1 MENYE
6 FLGNIGQGMS
16 GKVYKA
22 KHKKENRFYAIKKL
36 NFNEIN
42 EKERIAIQDEVNL
55 LKQLKHPN
63 IVTYK
68 DSFFDNENCLNIVMV
83 FCEMGDMYTKIRR
96 QKGEYFPEETIFLWI
111 AQLCLALSYV
121 HDKQILHRDIKTQNI
136 FIQNEHTIR
145 IGDFGIAKGYNQN
158 QDLGGSL
165 IGTPLYMAPEVY
177 NSSKKY
183 SFRSDIWSLGCCIFE
198 MCNLKN
204 AFEAKSWNAV
214 FVKVT
219 KGQRAQLNSRY
230 SMDMKNLVDSML
242 SVNGK
247 NRPTIASILE
257 KPFMKPIVGKYI
269 SDFVANWKEWGGEEE
284 QVAILREQAIK
295 FCIFDINRINE
306 IFGDKYIIKNENKD
320 QEALKDIN
328 ENDKKILMDHKKEI
342 ENKLKELENQ
352 KKLILENRQKERN
365 NMRKNMNNINYK
377 NNSLTKDKDLKIRYN
392 SLEKKIPTTKQNSNS
407 NIPNYINRNNLSSNN
422 NNNKRSS
429 HKNNLSKHHQNSDY
443 KLSGINIFQD
453 NKEIPNN
460 YNSNNNKNS
469 GSRPLTS
476 NKKGSDTNT
485 EPGNAIKDIRDEKK
499 YNIAERNQL
508 TKIIQEM
515 NKLKKE
521 LEQIDNKKDSLPH
534 YNINFNNDKSMLNND
549 TLNGINL
556 NNLNNEFNNNGAL
569 GLYEDENNILI
580 NNENYNSNEKN
591 YTNNKNEEELINHKN
606 KIENLINNPNN
617 IIMDR
622 IDFYKSRCIN
632 IIGKKNFT
640 KAYECIKNDKL
651 NKNNNKNTDFNL
663 REKLTSILG
672 KTNIVVY
679 IKGDDCFE
687 IFQKINILFSS
698 YISINTSKCISL
710 F

>member
-22 KHKKENRFYAIKKL
+22 RHKKENRFYAIKKL

-68 DSFFDNENCLNIVMV
+68 DSFFDSDNCLNIVMV
-83 FCEMGDMYTKIRR
+83 FCEMGDMYTKIHK
-96 QKGEYFPEETIFLWI
+96 QKGEYFPEEQILLWI

-214 FVKVT
+214 FVKVN

-230 SMDMKNLVDSML
+230 SLDMKNLVDSML

-257 KPFMKPIVGKYI
+257 KPFMKPVVGNYI
-269 SDFVANWKEWGGEEE
+269 SNFVENWKEWGGEEE
-284 QVAILREQAIK
+284 QVGILREQAEK
-295 FCIFDINRINE
+295 FCIFEINRINE
-306 IFGDKYIIKNENKD
+306 IFGEKYTIKNDNKD

-328 ENDKKILMDHKKEI
+328 ENEKKNLIERRKEI
-342 ENKLKELENQ
+342 ENKLKELEN
-352 KKLILENRQKERN
+352 KKKIILENRQRDRN
-365 NMRKNMNNINYK
+365 NAKKNISTKIIHNNYK
-377 NNSLTKDKDLKIRYN
+377 SGSLNKDKEKDKENNLKIRYN
-392 SLEKKIPTTKQNSNS
+392 SLEKKIPINVVNNPKQ
-407 NIPNYINRNNLSSNN
+407 LNN
-422 NNNKRSS
+422 NNNINMNIKKSFN
-429 HKNNLSKHHQNSDY
+429 KKNLSRHHQNSDY
-443 KLSGINIFQD
+443 KISGLNIFQD
-453 NKEIPNN
+453 NKELIP
-460 YNSNNNKNS
+460 NNNKNS
-469 GSRPLTS
+469 SNSKKKGGRPLTS
-476 NKKGSDTNT
+476 NKKDMRT
-485 EPGNAIKDIRDEKK
+485 EPNGSVGKELKERDEKK
-499 YNIAERNQL
+499 IKFDERKQL
-508 TKIIQEM
+508 TKIIQEI

-521 LEQIDNKKDSLPH
+521 IEQIDNREVSLPQ
-534 YNINFNNDKSMLNND
+534 YNINFNNDKSFLNND
-549 TLNGINL
+549 TLSGINL
-556 NNLNNEFNNNGAL
+556 NNLNNDLINNAYMSN
-569 GLYEDENNILI
+569 EEENKNINIII
-580 NNENYNSNEKN
+580 NNENINYKNS
-591 YTNNKNEEELINHKN
+591 KNEEELIEHKQ
-606 KIENLINNPNN
+606 KIENLIKNPNEL
-617 IIMDR
+617 IMER
-622 IDFYKSRCIN
+622 IDFYKNRCIN
-632 IIGKKNFT
+632 IIGKKVFQR
-640 KAYECIKNDKL
+640 AYEFLKSDKQNKIANKKIEYNVREKLMNILGKNNIGFWQMINQVLMLEDLL
-651 NKNNNKNTDFNL
+651 NKNKN
-663 REKLTSILG
+663 
-672 KTNIVVY
+672 
-679 IKGDDCFE
+679 
-687 IFQKINILFSS
+687 
-698 YISINTSKCISL
+698 
-710 F
+710 

>member
-22 KHKKENRFYAIKKL
+22 RHKKENRFYAIKKL

-68 DSFFDNENCLNIVMV
+68 DSFFDSENCLNIVMV
-83 FCEMGDMYTKIRR
+83 FCELGDMYTKIHK
-96 QKGEYFPEETIFLWI
+96 QKGEYFPEEQILLWL

-214 FVKVT
+214 FVKVN
-219 KGQRAQLNSRY
+219 KGQRAPLNNKY
-230 SMDMKNLVDSML
+230 SIDMKNLVDSML

-269 SDFVANWKEWGGEEE
+269 SDFVENWKDWGGEEE
-284 QVAILREQAIK
+284 QVAILREQAEK
-295 FCIFDINRINE
+295 FCIFEINRINE
-306 IFGDKYIIKNENKD
+306 IFGDKYIVKNDTKD

-328 ENDKKILMDHKKEI
+328 ENEKKNLIERRKEI
-342 ENKLKELENQ
+342 ENKLKELEN
-352 KKLILENRQKERN
+352 KKKIILENRQRERN
-365 NMRKNMNNINYK
+365 NAKKNMQSKINHNNYKSGSLNKEKNNEKEKENNIK
-377 NNSLTKDKDLKIRYN
+377 VRYN
-392 SLEKKIPTTKQNSNS
+392 SLEKKIPNNISNTKQ
-407 NIPNYINRNNLSSNN
+407 INN
-422 NNNKRSS
+422 NNNNMNIKKSFN
-429 HKNNLSKHHQNSDY
+429 KKNLSRHHQNSDY
-443 KLSGINIFQD
+443 KLSGLNIFQD
-453 NKEIPNN
+453 NKEMIPNN
-460 YNSNNNKNS
+460 NSSNS
-469 GSRPLTS
+469 KKKGGRPLTS
-476 NKKGSDTNT
+476 NKKDMRT
-485 EPGNAIKDIRDEKK
+485 EPNGSVGKEIKEREEKRIKFDERK
-499 YNIAERNQL
+499 QL
-508 TKIIQEM
+508 TKIIQEI

-521 LEQIDNKKDSLPH
+521 IEQIDNREVSLPQ
-534 YNINFNNDKSMLNND
+534 YNINFNNDKSFMNND
-549 TLNGINL
+549 TLSGINL
-556 NNLNNEFNNNGAL
+556 NNLNN
-569 GLYEDENNILI
+569 DLI
-580 NNENYNSNEKN
+580 NNAYMGNEEENKNMNNNENNN
-591 YTNNKNEEELINHKN
+591 YINNKTEEELINHQH
-606 KIENLINNPNN
+606 KIDNLINNPNN
-617 IIMDR
+617 LIMER
-622 IDFYKSRCIN
+622 IDFYKNRCLN
-632 IIGKKNFT
+632 IIGKKVFSR
-640 KAYECIKNDKL
+640 AYEFLKADKQ
-651 NKNNNKNTDFNL
+651 NKISNKKIDYNT
-663 REKLTSILG
+663 REKLTNILG
-672 KTNIVVY
+672 KNNI
-679 IKGDDCFE
+679 GFW
-687 IFQKINILFSS
+687 QMINQILMLEDLL
-698 YISINTSKCISL
+698 NKNKN
-710 F
+710 

>member
-22 KHKKENRFYAIKKL
+22 RHKKENRFYAIKKL

-68 DSFFDNENCLNIVMV
+68 DSFFDSENCLNIVMV
-83 FCEMGDMYTKIRR
+83 FCELGDMYTKIHK
-96 QKGEYFPEETIFLWI
+96 QKGEYFPEEQILLWL

-214 FVKVT
+214 FVKVN
-219 KGQRAQLNSRY
+219 KGQRAPLNNKY
-230 SMDMKNLVDSML
+230 SIDMKNLVDSML

-269 SDFVANWKEWGGEEE
+269 SDFVENWKDWGGEEE
-284 QVAILREQAIK
+284 QVAILREQAEK
-295 FCIFDINRINE
+295 FCIFEINRINE
-306 IFGDKYIIKNENKD
+306 IFGDKYIVKNDTKD

-328 ENDKKILMDHKKEI
+328 ENEKKNLIERRKEI
-342 ENKLKELENQ
+342 ENKLKELEN
-352 KKLILENRQKERN
+352 KKKIILENRQRERN
-365 NMRKNMNNINYK
+365 NAKKNMQSKINHNNYKSGSLNKEKNNEKEKENNIK
-377 NNSLTKDKDLKIRYN
+377 VRYN
-392 SLEKKIPTTKQNSNS
+392 SLEKKIPNNISNTKQ
-407 NIPNYINRNNLSSNN
+407 INN
-422 NNNKRSS
+422 NNNNNMNIKKSFN
-429 HKNNLSKHHQNSDY
+429 KKNLSRHHQNSDY
-443 KLSGINIFQD
+443 KLSGLNIFQD
-453 NKEIPNN
+453 NKEMIPNN
-460 YNSNNNKNS
+460 NSSNS
-469 GSRPLTS
+469 KKKGGRPLTS
-476 NKKGSDTNT
+476 NKKDMRT
-485 EPGNAIKDIRDEKK
+485 EPNGSVGKEIKEREEKRIKFDERK
-499 YNIAERNQL
+499 QL
-508 TKIIQEM
+508 TKIIQEI

-521 LEQIDNKKDSLPH
+521 IEQIDNREVSLPQ
-534 YNINFNNDKSMLNND
+534 YNINFNNDKSFMNND
-549 TLNGINL
+549 TLSGINL
-556 NNLNNEFNNNGAL
+556 NNLNN
-569 GLYEDENNILI
+569 DLI
-580 NNENYNSNEKN
+580 NNAYMGNEEENKN
-591 YTNNKNEEELINHKN
+591 MNNNDNNNYINNKTEEELINHQH
-606 KIENLINNPNN
+606 KIDNLINNPNN
-617 IIMDR
+617 LIMER
-622 IDFYKSRCIN
+622 IDFYKNRCLN
-632 IIGKKNFT
+632 IIGKKVFSR
-640 KAYECIKNDKL
+640 AYEFLKADKQ
-651 NKNNNKNTDFNL
+651 NKISNKKIDYNT
-663 REKLTSILG
+663 REKLTNILG
-672 KTNIVVY
+672 KNNI
-679 IKGDDCFE
+679 GFW
-687 IFQKINILFSS
+687 QMINQVLMLEDLL
-698 YISINTSKCISL
+698 NKNKN
-710 F
+710 

>member
-22 KHKKENRFYAIKKL
+22 RHKKENRFYAIKKL

-68 DSFFDNENCLNIVMV
+68 DSFFDSDNCLNIVMV
-83 FCEMGDMYTKIRR
+83 FCEMGDMYTKIHK
-96 QKGEYFPEETIFLWI
+96 QKGEYFPEEQILLWI

-214 FVKVT
+214 FVKVN

-230 SMDMKNLVDSML
+230 SLDMKNLVDSML

-257 KPFMKPIVGKYI
+257 KPFMKPVVGNYI
-269 SDFVANWKEWGGEEE
+269 SNFVENWKEWGGEEE
-284 QVAILREQAIK
+284 QVGILREQAEK
-295 FCIFDINRINE
+295 FCIFEINRINE
-306 IFGDKYIIKNENKD
+306 IFGEKYTIKNDNKD

-328 ENDKKILMDHKKEI
+328 ENEKKNLIERRKEI
-342 ENKLKELENQ
+342 ENKLKELEN
-352 KKLILENRQKERN
+352 KKKIILENRQRDRN
-365 NMRKNMNNINYK
+365 NAKKNISTKIIHNNYK
-377 NNSLTKDKDLKIRYN
+377 SGSLNKDKEKDKENNLKIRYN
-392 SLEKKIPTTKQNSNS
+392 SLEKKIPINVVNNPKQ
-407 NIPNYINRNNLSSNN
+407 LNN
-422 NNNKRSS
+422 NNNINMNIKKSFN
-429 HKNNLSKHHQNSDY
+429 KKNLSRHHQNSDY
-443 KLSGINIFQD
+443 KISGLNIFQD
-453 NKEIPNN
+453 NKELIPNN
-460 YNSNNNKNS
+460 NNNSSNS
-469 GSRPLTS
+469 KKKGGRPLTS
-476 NKKGSDTNT
+476 NKKDMRT
-485 EPGNAIKDIRDEKK
+485 EPNGSVGKELKERDEKK
-499 YNIAERNQL
+499 IKFDERKQL
-508 TKIIQEM
+508 TKIIQEI

-521 LEQIDNKKDSLPH
+521 IEQIDNREVSLPQ
-534 YNINFNNDKSMLNND
+534 YNINFNNDKSFLNND
-549 TLNGINL
+549 TLSGINL
-556 NNLNNEFNNNGAL
+556 NNLNNDLINNAYMSN
-569 GLYEDENNILI
+569 EEENKNINIII
-580 NNENYNSNEKN
+580 NNENINYKNS
-591 YTNNKNEEELINHKN
+591 KNEEELIEHKQ
-606 KIENLINNPNN
+606 KIENLIKNPNEL
-617 IIMDR
+617 IMER
-622 IDFYKSRCIN
+622 IDFYKNRCIN
-632 IIGKKNFT
+632 IIGKKVFQR
-640 KAYECIKNDKL
+640 AYEFLKFDKQNKIANKKIEYNVREKLMNILGKNNIGFWQMINQVLMLEDLL
-651 NKNNNKNTDFNL
+651 NKNKN
-663 REKLTSILG
+663 
-672 KTNIVVY
+672 
-679 IKGDDCFE
+679 
-687 IFQKINILFSS
+687 
-698 YISINTSKCISL
+698 
-710 F
+710 

>member
-22 KHKKENRFYAIKKL
+22 RHKKENRFYAIKKL

-68 DSFFDNENCLNIVMV
+68 DSFFDTDNCLNIVMV
-83 FCEMGDMYTKIRR
+83 FCEMGDMYTKIHK
-96 QKGEYFPEETIFLWI
+96 QKGEYFPEEQILLWI

-214 FVKVT
+214 FVKVN

-230 SMDMKNLVDSML
+230 SLDMKNLVDSML

-257 KPFMKPIVGKYI
+257 KPFMKPVVGNYI
-269 SDFVANWKEWGGEEE
+269 SNFVENWKEWGGEEE
-284 QVAILREQAIK
+284 QVGILREQAEK
-295 FCIFDINRINE
+295 FCIFEINRINE
-306 IFGDKYIIKNENKD
+306 IFGEKYTIKNDNKD

-328 ENDKKILMDHKKEI
+328 ENEKKNLIERRKEI
-342 ENKLKELENQ
+342 ENKLKELEN
-352 KKLILENRQKERN
+352 KKKIILENRQRDRN
-365 NMRKNMNNINYK
+365 NAKKNISTKIIHNNYK
-377 NNSLTKDKDLKIRYN
+377 SGSLNKDKEKDKENNLKIRYN
-392 SLEKKIPTTKQNSNS
+392 SLEKKIPINVVNNPKQ
-407 NIPNYINRNNLSSNN
+407 LNN
-422 NNNKRSS
+422 NNNINMNIKKSFN
-429 HKNNLSKHHQNSDY
+429 KKNLSRHHQNSDY
-443 KLSGINIFQD
+443 KISGLNIFQD
-453 NKEIPNN
+453 NKELIPNN
-460 YNSNNNKNS
+460 NNNSSNS
-469 GSRPLTS
+469 KKKGGRPLTS
-476 NKKGSDTNT
+476 NKKDMRT
-485 EPGNAIKDIRDEKK
+485 EPNGSVGKELKERDEKK
-499 YNIAERNQL
+499 IKFDERKQL
-508 TKIIQEM
+508 TKIIQEI

-521 LEQIDNKKDSLPH
+521 IEQIDNREVSLPQ
-534 YNINFNNDKSMLNND
+534 YNINFNNDKSFLNND
-549 TLNGINL
+549 TLSGINL
-556 NNLNNEFNNNGAL
+556 NNLNNDLINNAYMSN
-569 GLYEDENNILI
+569 EEENKNINIII
-580 NNENYNSNEKN
+580 NNENINYKNS
-591 YTNNKNEEELINHKN
+591 KNEEELIEHKQ
-606 KIENLINNPNN
+606 KIENLIKNPNEL
-617 IIMDR
+617 IMER
-622 IDFYKSRCIN
+622 IDFYKNRCIN
-632 IIGKKNFT
+632 IIGKKVFQR
-640 KAYECIKNDKL
+640 AYEFLKSDKQNKIANKKIEYNVREKLMNILGKNNIGFWQMINQVLMLEDLL
-651 NKNNNKNTDFNL
+651 NKNKN
-663 REKLTSILG
+663 
-672 KTNIVVY
+672 
-679 IKGDDCFE
+679 
-687 IFQKINILFSS
+687 
-698 YISINTSKCISL
+698 
-710 F
+710 

>member
-22 KHKKENRFYAIKKL
+22 RHKKENRFYAIKKL

-68 DSFFDNENCLNIVMV
+68 DSFFDSDNCLNIVMV
-83 FCEMGDMYTKIRR
+83 FCELGDMYTKIHK
-96 QKGEYFPEETIFLWI
+96 QKGEYFPEEQILLWL

-214 FVKVT
+214 FVKVN

-230 SMDMKNLVDSML
+230 SLDMKNLVDSML

-269 SDFVANWKEWGGEEE
+269 SDFVENWKEWGGEEE
-284 QVAILREQAIK
+284 QVGILRDQAEK
-295 FCIFDINRINE
+295 FCIFEINRINE
-306 IFGDKYIIKNENKD
+306 IFGDKYIIKNDTKD

-328 ENDKKILMDHKKEI
+328 ENEKKNLIERRKEI
-342 ENKLKELENQ
+342 ENKLKELEN
-352 KKLILENRQKERN
+352 KKKVILENRQRDRN
-365 NMRKNMNNINYK
+365 NAKKNISTKIINHNNYK
-377 NNSLTKDKDLKIRYN
+377 SGSLNKDKENNLKIRYN
-392 SLEKKIPTTKQNSNS
+392 SLEKKIPININNPKQT
-407 NIPNYINRNNLSSNN
+407 NN
-422 NNNKRSS
+422 NNNNNINMNIKKSFN
-429 HKNNLSKHHQNSDY
+429 KKNLSRHHQNSDF
-443 KLSGINIFQD
+443 KLSGLNIFQD
-453 NKEIPNN
+453 NKEMIPNN
-460 YNSNNNKNS
+460 NNNSSNS
-469 GSRPLTS
+469 KKKGSRPLTS
-476 NKKGSDTNT
+476 NKKDMRT
-485 EPGNAIKDIRDEKK
+485 EPNGSVGKEMKERDEKK
-499 YNIAERNQL
+499 IKFDERKQL
-508 TKIIQEM
+508 TKIIQEI

-521 LEQIDNKKDSLPH
+521 IEQIDNREVTLPQ
-534 YNINFNNDKSMLNND
+534 YNINFNNDKSFLNND
-549 TLNGINL
+549 TLSGINL
-556 NNLNNEFNNNGAL
+556 NNLNNDLINNA
-569 GLYEDENNILI
+569 YMMSIEDENKNINANNNI
-580 NNENYNSNEKN
+580 INENNNYKNS
-591 YTNNKNEEELINHKN
+591 KNEEELLNHKQ
-606 KIENLINNPNN
+606 KIENLKNNTNDL
-617 IIMDR
+617 IMER
-622 IDFYKSRCIN
+622 IDFYKNRCIN
-632 IIGKKNFT
+632 IIGKKLFQR
-640 KAYECIKNDKL
+640 AYDIIKTDKQNKIANKKIDYNIREKLMNILGKSNIGFWQMINQVLTLEDLL
-651 NKNNNKNTDFNL
+651 NKNK
-663 REKLTSILG
+663 S
-672 KTNIVVY
+672 
-679 IKGDDCFE
+679 
-687 IFQKINILFSS
+687 
-698 YISINTSKCISL
+698 
-710 F
+710 

>member
-6 FLGNIGQGMS
+6 FLGNIGQGMT

-42 EKERIAIQDEVNL
+42 EKEKIAIQDEVNL

-68 DSFFDNENCLNIVMV
+68 DSFFDKENCLNIVMV
-83 FCEMGDMYTKIRR
+83 FCEMGDMYTKIRK
-96 QKGEYFPEETIFLWI
+96 QKGENFPEETILLWI

-219 KGQRAQLNSRY
+219 KGQRAQLNSKY
-230 SMDMKNLVDSML
+230 SIDMKNLVDSML

-257 KPFMKPIVGKYI
+257 KPFMKPVVGKYI
-269 SDFVANWKEWGGEEE
+269 MDFVENWKEWGGDEE
-284 QVAILREQAIK
+284 QVGILREQAQK
-295 FCIFDINRINE
+295 FCIFDEGKINE
-306 IFGDKYIIKNENKD
+306 IFGDKYNIKNENKD

-328 ENDKKILMDHKKEI
+328 ENEIKLLMEHRKEI
-342 ENKLKELENQ
+342 ENKLKELEN
-352 KKLILENRQKERN
+352 KKKSILENRQRERN
-365 NMRKNMNNINYK
+365 NYKKNISNMNQK
-377 NNSLTKDKDLKIRYN
+377 NNSSNKDKDLKIRYN
-392 SLEKKIPTTKQNSNS
+392 SLEKKIPNNKKIN
-407 NIPNYINRNNLSSNN
+407 NIPNYINRNNMSSTNN
-422 NNNKRSS
+422 NGNIKRIS
-429 HKNNLSKHHQNSDY
+429 HKGNLSKFHQNSDY
-443 KLSGINIFQD
+443 KITGINLLQD
-453 NKEIPNN
+453 NKDLLNN
-460 YNSNNNKNS
+460 PNSNNNKNS

-476 NKKGSDTNT
+476 NKKGSDIQT
-485 EPGNAIKDIRDEKK
+485 EPRSGSLNKEIVKVEREEQKIS
-499 YNIAERNQL
+499 IAERNQL

-515 NKLKKE
+515 NKLRKE
-521 LEQIDNKKDSLPH
+521 LEQIDKKEVSLPK
-534 YNINFNNDKSMLNND
+534 YNINFNNEKSFLNND
-549 TLNGINL
+549 VLNGINL
-556 NNLNNEFNNNGAL
+556 NALNNELNANEE
-569 GLYEDENNILI
+569 EDNANDI
-580 NNENYNSNEKN
+580 NFKD
-591 YTNNKNEEELINHKN
+591 NKNEEELINHKN
-606 KIENLINNPNN
+606 KIDDFKNNPNKK
-617 IIMDR
+617 ILEK
-622 IDFYKSRCIN
+622 IDFYKSRCID
-632 IIGKKNFT
+632 IIGKKRFT
-640 KAYECIKNDKL
+640 RAYECIKS
-651 NKNNNKNTDFNL
+651 NKSNKKNPDSSL
-663 REKLTSILG
+663 REKLTTILG
-672 KTNIVVY
+672 KDNIGFWQMINQVLVLEDLLNKNTN
-679 IKGDDCFE
+679 
-687 IFQKINILFSS
+687 
-698 YISINTSKCISL
+698 
-710 F
+710 

>member
-22 KHKKENRFYAIKKL
+22 KHKLENRFYAIKKL

-83 FCEMGDMYTKIRR
+83 FCEMGDMYTKIRK
-96 QKGEYFPEETIFLWI
+96 QKGEFFPEETILLWV

-214 FVKVT
+214 FVKVN

-230 SMDMKNLVDSML
+230 SLDMKNLVDSML

-257 KPFMKPIVGKYI
+257 KPFMKPIVGQYI
-269 SDFVANWKEWGGEEE
+269 CNFVENWKEWGGEEE
-284 QVAILREQAIK
+284 QVGILREQAEK
-295 FCIFDINRINE
+295 FCIFDVSRINE
-306 IFGDKYIIKNENKD
+306 IFGDKYINKNENND

-328 ENDKKILMDHKKEI
+328 ENEKKNLMEHRKEI
-342 ENKLKELENQ
+342 ENKLKELENK
-352 KKLILENRQKERN
+352 KKLILENRKKERN
-365 NMRKNMNNINYK
+365 NIKKNLNTINHK

-392 SLEKKIPTTKQNSNS
+392 SLEKKIPTNNKQNSHS

-422 NNNKRSS
+422 NLKRNF
-429 HKNNLSKHHQNSDY
+429 HKNNLSRHHQNSDY

-460 YNSNNNKNS
+460 YNSNGSKNS

-476 NKKGSDTNT
+476 NKKGSDMKT
-485 EPGNAIKDIRDEKK
+485 EPGNGIKDNRDEKK
-499 YNIAERNQL
+499 VNIAERNQL
-508 TKIIQEM
+508 TKIIQEI

-521 LEQIDNKKDSLPH
+521 IEQIDNKEVSLPQ
-534 YNINFNNDKSMLNND
+534 YNINFNNEKSMMNND
-549 TLNGINL
+549 TFNGINL
-556 NNLNNEFNNNGAL
+556 NNINNELNTNGNI
-569 GLYEDENNILI
+569 GLYEDDNNMLI
-580 NNENYNSNEKN
+580 NDINLNGNE
-591 YTNNKNEEELINHKN
+591 YTNNRDEEELINHKN
-606 KIENLINNPNN
+606 KIENLINNPNSL
-617 IIMDR
+617 IMNR
-622 IDFYKSRCIN
+622 IEFYKNRCIN
-632 IIGKKNFT
+632 IIGKKVFT
-640 KAYECIKNDKL
+640 KAYECIKNDKQ
-651 NKNNNKNTDFNL
+651 NRINNKNIDYNL
-663 REKLTSILG
+663 REKLTTILG
-672 KTNIVVY
+672 KTNI
-679 IKGDDCFE
+679 GFW
-687 IFQKINILFSS
+687 QMINQVLLLEDLLNQNKS
-698 YISINTSKCISL
+698 
-710 F
+710 

>member
-22 KHKKENRFYAIKKL
+22 RHKKENRFYAIKKL

-68 DSFFDNENCLNIVMV
+68 DSFFDSDNCLNIVMV
-83 FCEMGDMYTKIRR
+83 FCELGDMYTKIHK
-96 QKGEYFPEETIFLWI
+96 QKGEYFPEEQILLWL

-214 FVKVT
+214 FVKVN

-230 SMDMKNLVDSML
+230 SLDMKNLVDSML

-269 SDFVANWKEWGGEEE
+269 SDFVENWKEWGGEEE
-284 QVAILREQAIK
+284 QVGILRDQAEK
-295 FCIFDINRINE
+295 FCIFEINRINE
-306 IFGDKYIIKNENKD
+306 IFGDKYIIKNDTKD

-328 ENDKKILMDHKKEI
+328 ENEKKNLIERRKEI
-342 ENKLKELENQ
+342 ENKLKELEN
-352 KKLILENRQKERN
+352 KKKVILENRQRDRN
-365 NMRKNMNNINYK
+365 NAKKNISTKIINHNNYK
-377 NNSLTKDKDLKIRYN
+377 SGSLNKDKENNLKIRYN
-392 SLEKKIPTTKQNSNS
+392 SLEKKIPININNPKQT
-407 NIPNYINRNNLSSNN
+407 NN
-422 NNNKRSS
+422 NNNNNINMNIKKSFN
-429 HKNNLSKHHQNSDY
+429 KKNLSRHHQNSDF
-443 KLSGINIFQD
+443 KLSGLNIFQD
-453 NKEIPNN
+453 NKEMIPNN
-460 YNSNNNKNS
+460 NNN
-469 GSRPLTS
+469 
-476 NKKGSDTNT
+476 
-485 EPGNAIKDIRDEKK
+485 
-499 YNIAERNQL
+499 
-508 TKIIQEM
+508 
-515 NKLKKE
+515 
-521 LEQIDNKKDSLPH
+521 
-534 YNINFNNDKSMLNND
+534 
-549 TLNGINL
+549 
-556 NNLNNEFNNNGAL
+556 
-569 GLYEDENNILI
+569 
-580 NNENYNSNEKN
+580 
-591 YTNNKNEEELINHKN
+591 
-606 KIENLINNPNN
+606 
-617 IIMDR
+617 
-622 IDFYKSRCIN
+622 
-632 IIGKKNFT
+632 
-640 KAYECIKNDKL
+640 
-651 NKNNNKNTDFNL
+651 
-663 REKLTSILG
+663 
-672 KTNIVVY
+672 
-679 IKGDDCFE
+679 
-687 IFQKINILFSS
+687 
-698 YISINTSKCISL
+698 
-710 F
+710 

>member
-16 GKVYKA
+16 GKVYKV
-22 KHKKENRFYAIKKL
+22 KHKKENHFYAIKKL

-68 DSFFDNENCLNIVMV
+68 DSFFDEENCLNIVMV
-83 FCEMGDMYTKIRR
+83 FCEMGDMYTKIRK
-96 QKGEYFPEETIFLWI
+96 QKGEYFPEETILLWI

-214 FVKVT
+214 FVKVN

-230 SMDMKNLVDSML
+230 SSDMKNLVDSML

-269 SDFVANWKEWGGEEE
+269 CDFVEHWKEWGGEEE
-284 QVAILREQAIK
+284 QVGILREQAEK
-295 FCIFDINRINE
+295 FCIFDVGRINE
-306 IFGDKYIIKNENKD
+306 IFGDKYINISEKKD

-328 ENDKKILMDHKKEI
+328 ENEKKVLMEHRKEI
-342 ENKLKELENQ
+342 EIKLKELEN
-352 KKLILENRQKERN
+352 KKRKILENRQKERSTI
-365 NMRKNMNNINYK
+365 RKNINSINHK
-377 NNSLTKDKDLKIRYN
+377 NNSLNKDRDLKIRYN
-392 SLEKKIPTTKQNSNS
+392 SLEKKIPNGKQNS
-407 NIPNYINRNNLSSNN
+407 NIPNYINKNNLSSNN
-422 NNNKRSS
+422 NIKRSF
-429 HKNNLSKHHQNSDY
+429 HKNKLSNHHQNSDY
-443 KLSGINIFQD
+443 KLSGISIFQD
-453 NKEIPNN
+453 TKDIQNN
-460 YNSNNNKNS
+460 YNSNNNKSN

-476 NKKGSDTNT
+476 NEKGSDTQT
-485 EPGNAIKDIRDEKK
+485 EPGDGVKDVREEKK
-499 YNIAERNQL
+499 IYIAERNQL
-508 TKIIQEM
+508 TKIIQEI

-521 LEQIDNKKDSLPH
+521 IEQIDNKEISLRQ
-534 YNINFNNDKSMLNND
+534 YNINFNNEKSILNND
-549 TLNGINL
+549 TINGINY
-556 NNLNNEFNNNGAL
+556 EFNNRTVGQ
-569 GLYEDENNILI
+569 YDEEN
-580 NNENYNSNEKN
+580 NYNSND
-591 YTNNKNEEELINHKN
+591 NNNQNDEEELINHKH
-606 KIENLINNPNN
+606 KIENLINNPNS
-617 IIMDR
+617 IILKR
-622 IDFYKSRCIN
+622 IDFYKNRCIN
-632 IIGKKNFT
+632 IIGKKLYM
-640 KAYECIKNDKL
+640 KAYECLRIDRQ
-651 NKNNNKNTDFNL
+651 NKINNKSIEYNV

-672 KTNIVVY
+672 KENIGFWQM
-679 IKGDDCFE
+679 IS
-687 IFQKINILFSS
+687 QILILEDLLNKNQS
-698 YISINTSKCISL
+698 
-710 F
+710 

>member
-22 KHKKENRFYAIKKL
+22 RHKKENRFYAIKKL

-68 DSFFDNENCLNIVMV
+68 DSFFDSDNCLNIVMV
-83 FCEMGDMYTKIRR
+83 FCEMGDMYTKIHK
-96 QKGEYFPEETIFLWI
+96 QKGEYFPEEQILLWI

-214 FVKVT
+214 FVKVN

-230 SMDMKNLVDSML
+230 SLDMKNLVDSML

-257 KPFMKPIVGKYI
+257 KPFMKPVVGNYI
-269 SDFVANWKEWGGEEE
+269 SNFVENWKEWGGEEE
-284 QVAILREQAIK
+284 QVGILREQAEK
-295 FCIFDINRINE
+295 FCIFEINRINE
-306 IFGDKYIIKNENKD
+306 IFGEKYTIKNDNKD

-328 ENDKKILMDHKKEI
+328 ENEKKNLIERRKEI
-342 ENKLKELENQ
+342 ENKLKELEN
-352 KKLILENRQKERN
+352 KKKIILENRQRDRN
-365 NMRKNMNNINYK
+365 NAKKNISTKIIHNNYK
-377 NNSLTKDKDLKIRYN
+377 SGSLNKDKEKDKENNLKIRYN
-392 SLEKKIPTTKQNSNS
+392 SLEKKIPINVVNNPKQ
-407 NIPNYINRNNLSSNN
+407 LNN
-422 NNNKRSS
+422 NNNINMNIKKSFN
-429 HKNNLSKHHQNSDY
+429 KKNLSRHHQNSDY
-443 KLSGINIFQD
+443 KISGLNIFQD
-453 NKEIPNN
+453 NKELIPNN
-460 YNSNNNKNS
+460 NNNSSNS
-469 GSRPLTS
+469 KKKGGRPLTS
-476 NKKGSDTNT
+476 NKKDMRT
-485 EPGNAIKDIRDEKK
+485 EPNGSVGKELKERDEKK
-499 YNIAERNQL
+499 IKFDERKQL
-508 TKIIQEM
+508 TKIIQEI

-521 LEQIDNKKDSLPH
+521 IEQIDNREVSLPQ
-534 YNINFNNDKSMLNND
+534 YNINFNNDKSFLNND
-549 TLNGINL
+549 TLSGINL
-556 NNLNNEFNNNGAL
+556 NNLNNDLINNAYMSN
-569 GLYEDENNILI
+569 EEENKNINIII
-580 NNENYNSNEKN
+580 NNENINYKNS
-591 YTNNKNEEELINHKN
+591 KNEEELIEHKQ
-606 KIENLINNPNN
+606 KIENLIKNPNEL
-617 IIMDR
+617 IMER
-622 IDFYKSRCIN
+622 IDFYKNRCIN
-632 IIGKKNFT
+632 IIGKKVFQR
-640 KAYECIKNDKL
+640 AYEFLKSDKQNKISNKKIEYNVREKLMNILGKNNIGFWQMINQVLLLEDLL
-651 NKNNNKNTDFNL
+651 NKNKN
-663 REKLTSILG
+663 
-672 KTNIVVY
+672 
-679 IKGDDCFE
+679 
-687 IFQKINILFSS
+687 
-698 YISINTSKCISL
+698 
-710 F
+710 

>member
-22 KHKKENRFYAIKKL
+22 RHKKENRFYAIKKL

-68 DSFFDNENCLNIVMV
+68 DSFFDSDNCLNIVMV
-83 FCEMGDMYTKIRR
+83 FCEMGDMYTKIHK
-96 QKGEYFPEETIFLWI
+96 QKGEYFPEEQILLWI

-214 FVKVT
+214 FVKVN

-230 SMDMKNLVDSML
+230 SLDMKNLVDSML

-257 KPFMKPIVGKYI
+257 KPFMKPVVGNYI
-269 SDFVANWKEWGGEEE
+269 SNFVENWKEWGGEEE
-284 QVAILREQAIK
+284 QVGILREQAEK
-295 FCIFDINRINE
+295 FCIFEINRINE
-306 IFGDKYIIKNENKD
+306 IFGEKYTIKNDNKD

-328 ENDKKILMDHKKEI
+328 ENEKKNLIERRKEI
-342 ENKLKELENQ
+342 ENKLKELEN
-352 KKLILENRQKERN
+352 KKKIILENRQRDRN
-365 NMRKNMNNINYK
+365 NAKKNISTKIIHNNYK
-377 NNSLTKDKDLKIRYN
+377 SGSLNKDKEKDKENNLKIRYN
-392 SLEKKIPTTKQNSNS
+392 SLEKKIPINVVNNPKQ
-407 NIPNYINRNNLSSNN
+407 LNN
-422 NNNKRSS
+422 NNNINMNIKKSFN
-429 HKNNLSKHHQNSDY
+429 KKNLSRHHQNSDY
-443 KLSGINIFQD
+443 KISGLNIFQD
-453 NKEIPNN
+453 NKELIPNN
-460 YNSNNNKNS
+460 NNNSSNS
-469 GSRPLTS
+469 KKKGGRPLTS
-476 NKKGSDTNT
+476 NKKDMRT
-485 EPGNAIKDIRDEKK
+485 EPNGSVGKELKERDEKK
-499 YNIAERNQL
+499 IKFDERKQL
-508 TKIIQEM
+508 TKIIQEI

-521 LEQIDNKKDSLPH
+521 IEQIDNREVSLPQ
-534 YNINFNNDKSMLNND
+534 YNINFNNDKSFLNND
-549 TLNGINL
+549 TLSGINL
-556 NNLNNEFNNNGAL
+556 NNLNNDLINNAYMSN
-569 GLYEDENNILI
+569 EEENKNINIII
-580 NNENYNSNEKN
+580 NNENINYKNS
-591 YTNNKNEEELINHKN
+591 KNEEDLIEHKQ
-606 KIENLINNPNN
+606 KIENLIKNPNEL
-617 IIMDR
+617 IMER
-622 IDFYKSRCIN
+622 IDFYKNRCIN
-632 IIGKKNFT
+632 IIGKKVFQR
-640 KAYECIKNDKL
+640 AYEFLKSDKQNKIANKKIEYNVREKLMNILGKNNIGFWQMINQVLMLEDLL
-651 NKNNNKNTDFNL
+651 NKNKN
-663 REKLTSILG
+663 
-672 KTNIVVY
+672 
-679 IKGDDCFE
+679 
-687 IFQKINILFSS
+687 
-698 YISINTSKCISL
+698 
-710 F
+710 

>member
-22 KHKKENRFYAIKKL
+22 RHKKENRFYAIKKL

-68 DSFFDNENCLNIVMV
+68 DSFFDSDNCLNIVMV
-83 FCEMGDMYTKIRR
+83 FCELGDMYTKIHK
-96 QKGEYFPEETIFLWI
+96 QKGEYFPEEQILLWL

-214 FVKVT
+214 FVKVN

-230 SMDMKNLVDSML
+230 SLDMKNLVDSML

-269 SDFVANWKEWGGEEE
+269 SDFVENWKEWGGEEE
-284 QVAILREQAIK
+284 QVGILRDQAEK
-295 FCIFDINRINE
+295 FCIFEINRINE
-306 IFGDKYIIKNENKD
+306 IFGDKYIIKNDTKD

-328 ENDKKILMDHKKEI
+328 ENEKKNLIERRKEI
-342 ENKLKELENQ
+342 ENKLKELEN
-352 KKLILENRQKERN
+352 KKKVILENRQRDRN
-365 NMRKNMNNINYK
+365 NAKKNISTKIINHNNYK
-377 NNSLTKDKDLKIRYN
+377 SGSLNKDKENNLKIRYN
-392 SLEKKIPTTKQNSNS
+392 SLEKKIPININNPKQT
-407 NIPNYINRNNLSSNN
+407 NN
-422 NNNKRSS
+422 NNNNNINMNIKKSFN
-429 HKNNLSKHHQNSDY
+429 KKNLSRHHQNSDF
-443 KLSGINIFQD
+443 KLSGLNIFQD
-453 NKEIPNN
+453 NKEMIPNN
-460 YNSNNNKNS
+460 NNNSSNS
-469 GSRPLTS
+469 KKKGSRPLTS
-476 NKKGSDTNT
+476 NKKDMRT
-485 EPGNAIKDIRDEKK
+485 EPNGSVGKEMKERDEKK
-499 YNIAERNQL
+499 IKFDERKQL
-508 TKIIQEM
+508 TKIIQEI

-521 LEQIDNKKDSLPH
+521 IEQIDNREVTLPQ
-534 YNINFNNDKSMLNND
+534 YNINFNNDKSFLNND
-549 TLNGINL
+549 TLSGINL
-556 NNLNNEFNNNGAL
+556 NNLNNDLINNA
-569 GLYEDENNILI
+569 YMMSIEDENKNINANNNI
-580 NNENYNSNEKN
+580 INENNNYKNS
-591 YTNNKNEEELINHKN
+591 KNEEELLNHKQ
-606 KIENLINNPNN
+606 KIENLKNNPNDL
-617 IIMDR
+617 IMER
-622 IDFYKSRCIN
+622 IDFYKNRCIN
-632 IIGKKNFT
+632 IIGKKVFQRAYDII
-640 KAYECIKNDKL
+640 KADKQNKIANKKIDYNIREKLLNILGKSNIGFWQMINQVLTLEDLL
-651 NKNNNKNTDFNL
+651 NKNK
-663 REKLTSILG
+663 S
-672 KTNIVVY
+672 
-679 IKGDDCFE
+679 
-687 IFQKINILFSS
+687 
-698 YISINTSKCISL
+698 
-710 F
+710 

>member
-22 KHKKENRFYAIKKL
+22 RHKKENRFYAIKKL

-68 DSFFDNENCLNIVMV
+68 DSFFDSDNCLNIVMV
-83 FCEMGDMYTKIRR
+83 FCEMGDMYTKIHK
-96 QKGEYFPEETIFLWI
+96 QKGEYFPEEQILLWI

-214 FVKVT
+214 FVKVN

-230 SMDMKNLVDSML
+230 SLDMKNLVDSML

-257 KPFMKPIVGKYI
+257 KPFMKPVVGNYI
-269 SDFVANWKEWGGEEE
+269 SNFVENWKEWGGEEE
-284 QVAILREQAIK
+284 QVGILREQAEK
-295 FCIFDINRINE
+295 FCIFEINRINE
-306 IFGDKYIIKNENKD
+306 IFGEKYTIKNDNKD

-328 ENDKKILMDHKKEI
+328 ENEKKNLIERRKEI
-342 ENKLKELENQ
+342 ENKLKELEN
-352 KKLILENRQKERN
+352 KKKIILENRQRDRN
-365 NMRKNMNNINYK
+365 NAKKNISTKIIHNNYK
-377 NNSLTKDKDLKIRYN
+377 SGSLNKDKEKDKENNLKIRYN
-392 SLEKKIPTTKQNSNS
+392 SLEKKIPINVVNNPKQ
-407 NIPNYINRNNLSSNN
+407 LNN
-422 NNNKRSS
+422 NNNINMNIKKSFN
-429 HKNNLSKHHQNSDY
+429 KKNLSRHHQNSDY
-443 KLSGINIFQD
+443 KISGLNIFQD
-453 NKEIPNN
+453 NKELIPNN
-460 YNSNNNKNS
+460 NNNSSNS
-469 GSRPLTS
+469 KKKGGRPLTS
-476 NKKGSDTNT
+476 NKKDMRT
-485 EPGNAIKDIRDEKK
+485 EPNGSVGKELKERDEKK
-499 YNIAERNQL
+499 IKFDERKQL
-508 TKIIQEM
+508 TKIIQEI

-521 LEQIDNKKDSLPH
+521 IEQIDNREVSLPQ
-534 YNINFNNDKSMLNND
+534 YNINFNNDKSFLNND
-549 TLNGINL
+549 TLSGINL
-556 NNLNNEFNNNGAL
+556 NNLNNDLINNAYMSN
-569 GLYEDENNILI
+569 EEENKNINIII
-580 NNENYNSNEKN
+580 NNENINYKNS
-591 YTNNKNEEELINHKN
+591 KNEEELIEHKQ
-606 KIENLINNPNN
+606 KIENLIKNPNEL
-617 IIMDR
+617 IMER
-622 IDFYKSRCIN
+622 IDFYKNRCIN
-632 IIGKKNFT
+632 IIGKKVFQR
-640 KAYECIKNDKL
+640 AYEFLKSDKQNKIANKKIEYNVREKLMNILGKNNIGFWQMINQVLMLEDLL
-651 NKNNNKNTDFNL
+651 NKNKN
-663 REKLTSILG
+663 
-672 KTNIVVY
+672 
-679 IKGDDCFE
+679 
-687 IFQKINILFSS
+687 
-698 YISINTSKCISL
+698 
-710 F
+710 

>member
-1 MENYE
+1 MEDYE

-83 FCEMGDMYTKIRR
+83 FCEMGDMYTKIRK
-96 QKGEYFPEETIFLWI
+96 QKGENFPEESILLWI

-219 KGQRAQLNSRY
+219 KGQRAQLNSKY
-230 SMDMKNLVDSML
+230 SIDMKNLVDSML

-269 SDFVANWKEWGGEEE
+269 CDFVENWKDWGGEEE
-284 QVAILREQAIK
+284 QVGILREQAEK
-295 FCIFDINRINE
+295 FCIFDVGKINE
-306 IFGDKYIIKNENKD
+306 IFGDKYIKINENKD

-328 ENDKKILMDHKKEI
+328 ENEKKVLMEHRKEL
-342 ENKLKELENQ
+342 ENKLKELEN
-352 KKLILENRQKERN
+352 KKKKILENRQKERN
-365 NMRKNMNNINYK
+365 NIRKNINNINHK
-377 NNSLTKDKDLKIRYN
+377 NNNSLNKDKELKIRYN
-392 SLEKKIPTTKQNSNS
+392 SLEKKIPNNKQNIIS
-407 NIPNYINRNNLSSNN
+407 NYINKNNLSSNN
-422 NNNKRSS
+422 NIKKSF
-429 HKNNLSKHHQNSDY
+429 HKNKLSNHHQNSDY
-443 KLSGINIFQD
+443 KLSGISIFQD

-476 NKKGSDTNT
+476 NGKGPDTQT
-485 EPGNAIKDIRDEKK
+485 EPGNDVKDVREEKK
-499 YNIAERNQL
+499 IHIAERNQL
-508 TKIIQEM
+508 TKITQEI

-521 LEQIDNKKDSLPH
+521 IEQIDNKEFSLPQ
-534 YNINFNNDKSMLNND
+534 YNINFNGEKSILNND
-549 TLNGINL
+549 TLNGINY
-556 NNLNNEFNNNGAL
+556 EFNNRTVGQ
-569 GLYEDENNILI
+569 YDDENNTLI
-580 NNENYNSNEKN
+580 NNNGNNNSNENN
-591 YTNNKNEEELINHKN
+591 YTNSQNEEELINHKN
-606 KIENLINNPNN
+606 KIETLINDPNN
-617 IIMDR
+617 IIMKR
-622 IDFYKSRCIN
+622 IDFYKNRCIN
-632 IIGKKNFT
+632 IIGKKVYA
-640 KAYECIKNDKL
+640 KAYDKL
-651 NKNNNKNTDFNL
+651 KKDKQNIKKNNENSDYNL
-663 REKLTSILG
+663 REELTSILG
-672 KTNIVVY
+672 KNNI
-679 IKGDDCFE
+679 GFW
-687 IFQKINILFSS
+687 QMINQILILEDLLNKNKS
-698 YISINTSKCISL
+698 
-710 F
+710 

>member
-22 KHKKENRFYAIKKL
+22 RHKKENRFYAIKKL

-68 DSFFDNENCLNIVMV
+68 DSFFDSDNCLNIVMV
-83 FCEMGDMYTKIRR
+83 FCELGDMYTKIHK
-96 QKGEYFPEETIFLWI
+96 QKGEYFPEEQILLWL

-214 FVKVT
+214 FVKVN

-230 SMDMKNLVDSML
+230 SLDMKNLVDSML

-269 SDFVANWKEWGGEEE
+269 SDFVENWKEWGGEEE
-284 QVAILREQAIK
+284 QVGILRDQAEK
-295 FCIFDINRINE
+295 FCIFEINRINE
-306 IFGDKYIIKNENKD
+306 IFGEKYIIKNDTKD

-328 ENDKKILMDHKKEI
+328 ENEKKNLIERRKEI
-342 ENKLKELENQ
+342 ENKLKELEN
-352 KKLILENRQKERN
+352 KKKVILENRQRDRN
-365 NMRKNMNNINYK
+365 NAKKNISTKIINHNNYK
-377 NNSLTKDKDLKIRYN
+377 SGSLNKDKENNLKIRYN
-392 SLEKKIPTTKQNSNS
+392 SLEKKIPININNPKQT
-407 NIPNYINRNNLSSNN
+407 NN
-422 NNNKRSS
+422 NNNNNINMNIKKSFN
-429 HKNNLSKHHQNSDY
+429 KKNLSRHHQNSDF
-443 KLSGINIFQD
+443 KLSGLNIFQD
-453 NKEIPNN
+453 NKEMIPNN
-460 YNSNNNKNS
+460 NNNSSNS
-469 GSRPLTS
+469 KKKGSRPLTS
-476 NKKGSDTNT
+476 NKKDMRT
-485 EPGNAIKDIRDEKK
+485 EPNGSVGKEMKERDEKK
-499 YNIAERNQL
+499 IKFDERKQL
-508 TKIIQEM
+508 TKIIQEI

-521 LEQIDNKKDSLPH
+521 IEQIDNREVTLPQ
-534 YNINFNNDKSMLNND
+534 YNINFNNDKSFLNND
-549 TLNGINL
+549 TLSGINL
-556 NNLNNEFNNNGAL
+556 NNLNNDLINNA
-569 GLYEDENNILI
+569 YMMSIEDENKNINANNNI
-580 NNENYNSNEKN
+580 INENNNYKNS
-591 YTNNKNEEELINHKN
+591 KNEEELLNHKQ
-606 KIENLINNPNN
+606 KIENLKNNPNDL
-617 IIMDR
+617 IMER
-622 IDFYKSRCIN
+622 IDFYKNRCIN
-632 IIGKKNFT
+632 IIGKKVFQR
-640 KAYECIKNDKL
+640 AYDIIKTDKQNKIANKKIDYNIREKLMNILGKSNIGFWQMINQVLTLEDLL
-651 NKNNNKNTDFNL
+651 NKNK
-663 REKLTSILG
+663 S
-672 KTNIVVY
+672 
-679 IKGDDCFE
+679 
-687 IFQKINILFSS
+687 
-698 YISINTSKCISL
+698 
-710 F
+710 

>member
-83 FCEMGDMYTKIRR
+83 FCEMGDMYTKIRK

-242 SVNGK
+242 NVNGK

-269 SDFVANWKEWGGEEE
+269 SDFVTNWKEWGGEEE
-284 QVAILREQAIK
+284 QVGILREQAEK

-306 IFGDKYIIKNENKD
+306 IFGDKYINKNENKD

-328 ENDKKILMDHKKEI
+328 ENEKKILMDHKKEI
-342 ENKLKELENQ
+342 ENRLKELENQ
-352 KKLILENRQKERN
+352 KKLILENRQRERN
-365 NMRKNMNNINYK
+365 NMRKNINNINYK

-392 SLEKKIPTTKQNSNS
+392 SLEKKIPNTKQNSNS
-407 NIPNYINRNNLSSNN
+407 SIPNYINRNNLSSNN
-422 NNNKRSS
+422 NNNKRSF
-429 HKNNLSKHHQNSDY
+429 HKNNLSRHHQNSDY

-460 YNSNNNKNS
+460 FNSNNNKNNS
-469 GSRPLTS
+469 NRPLTS
-476 NKKGSDTNT
+476 NKKAPDTNT
-485 EPGNAIKDIRDEKK
+485 EPGNIIKDIRDEKK
-499 YNIAERNQL
+499 ISIAERNQL

-549 TLNGINL
+549 TFNGINL
-556 NNLNNEFNNNGAL
+556 NNLNNEFNTNRVA
-569 GLYEDENNILI
+569 GLYEDEANILI

-622 IDFYKSRCIN
+622 INFYKSRCIN
-632 IIGKKNFT
+632 IIGKKTFT
-640 KAYECIKNDKL
+640 KAYEYIKNDKQ
-651 NKNNNKNTDFNL
+651 NKNKNKTTDFNL
-663 REKLTSILG
+663 REKLTTILG
-672 KTNIVVY
+672 KNNIGFWQ
-679 IKGDDCFE
+679 I
-687 IFQKINILFSS
+687 INQVIILEDLLNLNKS
-698 YISINTSKCISL
+698 
-710 F
+710 

>member
-22 KHKKENRFYAIKKL
+22 RHKKENRFYAIKKL

-68 DSFFDNENCLNIVMV
+68 DSFFDSDNCLNIVMV
-83 FCEMGDMYTKIRR
+83 FCELGDMYTKIHK
-96 QKGEYFPEETIFLWI
+96 QKGEYFPEEQILLWL

-214 FVKVT
+214 FVKVN

-230 SMDMKNLVDSML
+230 SLDMKNLVDSML

-269 SDFVANWKEWGGEEE
+269 SDFVENWKEWGGEEE
-284 QVAILREQAIK
+284 QVGILRDQAEK
-295 FCIFDINRINE
+295 FCIFEINRINE
-306 IFGDKYIIKNENKD
+306 IFGDKYIIKNDTKD

-328 ENDKKILMDHKKEI
+328 ENEKKNLIERRKEI
-342 ENKLKELENQ
+342 ENKLKELEN
-352 KKLILENRQKERN
+352 KKKVILENRQRDRN
-365 NMRKNMNNINYK
+365 NAKKNISTKIINHNNYK
-377 NNSLTKDKDLKIRYN
+377 SGSLNKDKENNLKIRYN
-392 SLEKKIPTTKQNSNS
+392 SLEKKIPININNPKQT
-407 NIPNYINRNNLSSNN
+407 NN
-422 NNNKRSS
+422 NNNNNINMNIKKSFN
-429 HKNNLSKHHQNSDY
+429 KKNLSRHHQNSDF
-443 KLSGINIFQD
+443 KLSGLNIFQD
-453 NKEIPNN
+453 NKEMIPNN
-460 YNSNNNKNS
+460 NNNSSNS
-469 GSRPLTS
+469 KKKGSRPLTS
-476 NKKGSDTNT
+476 NKKDMRT
-485 EPGNAIKDIRDEKK
+485 EPNGSVGKEMKERDEKK
-499 YNIAERNQL
+499 IKFDERKQL
-508 TKIIQEM
+508 TKIIQEI

-521 LEQIDNKKDSLPH
+521 IEQIDNREVTLPQ
-534 YNINFNNDKSMLNND
+534 YNINFNNDKSFLNND
-549 TLNGINL
+549 TLSGINL
-556 NNLNNEFNNNGAL
+556 NNLNNDLINNA
-569 GLYEDENNILI
+569 YMMSIEDENKNINANNNI
-580 NNENYNSNEKN
+580 INENNNYKNS
-591 YTNNKNEEELINHKN
+591 KNEEELLNHKQ
-606 KIENLINNPNN
+606 KIENLKNNPNDL
-617 IIMDR
+617 IMER
-622 IDFYKSRCIN
+622 IDFYKNRCIN
-632 IIGKKNFT
+632 IIGKKVFQR
-640 KAYECIKNDKL
+640 AYDIIKTDKQNKIANKKIDYNIREKLMNILGKSNIGFWQMINQVLTLEDLL
-651 NKNNNKNTDFNL
+651 NKNK
-663 REKLTSILG
+663 S
-672 KTNIVVY
+672 
-679 IKGDDCFE
+679 
-687 IFQKINILFSS
+687 
-698 YISINTSKCISL
+698 
-710 F
+710 

>member
-22 KHKKENRFYAIKKL
+22 RHKKENRFYAIKKL

-68 DSFFDNENCLNIVMV
+68 DSFFDSDNCLNIVMV
-83 FCEMGDMYTKIRR
+83 FCEMGDMYTKIHK
-96 QKGEYFPEETIFLWI
+96 QKGEYFPEEQILLWI

-214 FVKVT
+214 FVKVN

-230 SMDMKNLVDSML
+230 SLDMKNLVDSML

-257 KPFMKPIVGKYI
+257 KPFMKPVVGNYI
-269 SDFVANWKEWGGEEE
+269 SNFVENWKEWGGEEE
-284 QVAILREQAIK
+284 QVGILREQAEK
-295 FCIFDINRINE
+295 FCIFEINRINE
-306 IFGDKYIIKNENKD
+306 IFGEKYTIKNDNKD
-320 QEALKDIN
+320 QEAIKEIN
-328 ENDKKILMDHKKEI
+328 ENEKKNLIERRKEI
-342 ENKLKELENQ
+342 ENKLKELE
-352 KKLILENRQKERN
+352 KKKKIILENRQRDRN
-365 NMRKNMNNINYK
+365 NAKKNISTKIIHNNYK
-377 NNSLTKDKDLKIRYN
+377 SGSLNKDKEKDKENNLKIRYN
-392 SLEKKIPTTKQNSNS
+392 SLEKKIPINVVNNPKQ
-407 NIPNYINRNNLSSNN
+407 LNN
-422 NNNKRSS
+422 NNNINMNIKKSFN
-429 HKNNLSKHHQNSDY
+429 KKNLSRHHQNSDY
-443 KLSGINIFQD
+443 KISGLNIFQD
-453 NKEIPNN
+453 NKELIPNN
-460 YNSNNNKNS
+460 NNNSSNS
-469 GSRPLTS
+469 KKKGGRPLTS
-476 NKKGSDTNT
+476 NKKDMRT
-485 EPGNAIKDIRDEKK
+485 EPNGSVGKELKERDEKK
-499 YNIAERNQL
+499 IKFDERKQL
-508 TKIIQEM
+508 TKIIQEI

-521 LEQIDNKKDSLPH
+521 IEQIDNREVSLPQ
-534 YNINFNNDKSMLNND
+534 YNINFNNDKSFLNND
-549 TLNGINL
+549 TLSGINL
-556 NNLNNEFNNNGAL
+556 NNLNNDLINNAYMSN
-569 GLYEDENNILI
+569 EEENKNINIII
-580 NNENYNSNEKN
+580 NNENINYKNS
-591 YTNNKNEEELINHKN
+591 KNEEELIEHKQ
-606 KIENLINNPNN
+606 KIENLIKNPNEL
-617 IIMDR
+617 IMER
-622 IDFYKSRCIN
+622 IDFYKNRCIN
-632 IIGKKNFT
+632 IIGKKVFQR
-640 KAYECIKNDKL
+640 AYEFLKSDKQNKIANKKIEYNVREKLMNILGKNNIGFWQMINQVLMLEDLL
-651 NKNNNKNTDFNL
+651 NKNKN
-663 REKLTSILG
+663 
-672 KTNIVVY
+672 
-679 IKGDDCFE
+679 
-687 IFQKINILFSS
+687 
-698 YISINTSKCISL
+698 
-710 F
+710 

>member
-68 DSFFDNENCLNIVMV
+68 DSFFDKDNCLNIVMV
-83 FCEMGDMYTKIRR
+83 FCEMGDMYTKIRK
-96 QKGEYFPEETIFLWI
+96 QKGEYFPEETILLWI

-214 FVKVT
+214 FVKVN

-230 SMDMKNLVDSML
+230 SPDMKNLVDSML

-257 KPFMKPIVGKYI
+257 KPFMKPVVGKYI
-269 SDFVANWKEWGGEEE
+269 CDFVENWKEWGGEEE
-284 QVAILREQAIK
+284 QVGILREQAEK
-295 FCIFDINRINE
+295 FCIFDVGKINE
-306 IFGDKYIIKNENKD
+306 IFGDKYINKNENKD
-320 QEALKDIN
+320 QEILKDIN
-328 ENDKKILMDHKKEI
+328 ENEKKILMEHRKEI
-342 ENKLKELENQ
+342 ENKLKELENK

-365 NMRKNMNNINYK
+365 NIRKNINNINHK
-377 NNSLTKDKDLKIRYN
+377 NNNSLNKDKDLKIRYN
-392 SLEKKIPTTKQNSNS
+392 SLEKKIPNTKQNSNS

-422 NNNKRSS
+422 NNIKKSF
-429 HKNNLSKHHQNSDY
+429 HKNNLSRHHQNSDY
-443 KLSGINIFQD
+443 KISGISIFQD

-460 YNSNNNKNS
+460 YNSNNNKRR

-476 NKKGSDTNT
+476 NKNDPDIQT
-485 EPGNAIKDIRDEKK
+485 EPGNGVKDIREEKK
-499 YNIAERNQL
+499 INIAERNQL
-508 TKIIQEM
+508 TKIIQEI

-521 LEQIDNKKDSLPH
+521 IEQIDNKEISLPQ
-534 YNINFNNDKSMLNND
+534 YNINFNNDKSMINN
-549 TLNGINL
+549 TLTGINL
-556 NNLNNEFNNNGAL
+556 NNDFIINRTIGQ
-569 GLYEDENNILI
+569 YDDENNNINDDINI
-580 NNENYNSNEKN
+580 NNNDNNYM
-591 YTNNKNEEELINHKN
+591 NNKNEEELLEHKN
-606 KIENLINNPNN
+606 KIENLINNPN
-617 IIMDR
+617 IVIMER
-622 IDFYKSRCIN
+622 IEFYKNRCIN
-632 IIGKKNFT
+632 IIGKKVFT
-640 KAYECIKNDKL
+640 KAYDCLKIDKQ
-651 NKNNNKNTDFNL
+651 NKNNNKNVDYNL
-663 REKLTSILG
+663 REKLTTILG
-672 KTNIVVY
+672 KNNI
-679 IKGDDCFE
+679 GFW
-687 IFQKINILFSS
+687 QMINQIIILEDLLNRNKS
-698 YISINTSKCISL
+698 
-710 F
+710 

>member
-1 MENYE
+1 MEDYE

-83 FCEMGDMYTKIRR
+83 FCEMGDMYTKIRK
-96 QKGEYFPEETIFLWI
+96 QKGENFPEESILLWI

-219 KGQRAQLNSRY
+219 KGQRAQLNSKY
-230 SMDMKNLVDSML
+230 SIDMKNLVDSML

-269 SDFVANWKEWGGEEE
+269 CDFVENWKDWGGEEE
-284 QVAILREQAIK
+284 QVGILREQAEK
-295 FCIFDINRINE
+295 FCIFDVGKINE
-306 IFGDKYIIKNENKD
+306 IFGDKYIKINENKD

-328 ENDKKILMDHKKEI
+328 ENEKKVLMEHRKEL
-342 ENKLKELENQ
+342 ENKLKELEN
-352 KKLILENRQKERN
+352 KKKKILENRQKERN
-365 NMRKNMNNINYK
+365 NIRKNINNINHK
-377 NNSLTKDKDLKIRYN
+377 NNNSLNKDKELKIRYN
-392 SLEKKIPTTKQNSNS
+392 SLEKKIPNNKQNI
-407 NIPNYINRNNLSSNN
+407 IPNYINKNNLSSNN
-422 NNNKRSS
+422 NIKKSF
-429 HKNNLSKHHQNSDY
+429 HKNKLSNHHQNSDY
-443 KLSGINIFQD
+443 KLSGISIFQD

-476 NKKGSDTNT
+476 NGKGPDTQT
-485 EPGNAIKDIRDEKK
+485 EPGNDVKDVREEKK
-499 YNIAERNQL
+499 IHIAERNQL
-508 TKIIQEM
+508 TKITQEI

-521 LEQIDNKKDSLPH
+521 IEQIDNKEFSLPQ
-534 YNINFNNDKSMLNND
+534 YNINFNGEKSILNND
-549 TLNGINL
+549 TLNGINY
-556 NNLNNEFNNNGAL
+556 EFNNRTVGQ
-569 GLYEDENNILI
+569 YDDENNTLI
-580 NNENYNSNEKN
+580 NNNGNNNSNENN
-591 YTNNKNEEELINHKN
+591 YTNSQNEEELINHKN
-606 KIENLINNPNN
+606 KIETLINDPNN
-617 IIMDR
+617 IIMKR
-622 IDFYKSRCIN
+622 IDFYKNICIN
-632 IIGKKNFT
+632 IIGKKVYA
-640 KAYECIKNDKL
+640 KAYDKL
-651 NKNNNKNTDFNL
+651 KKDKQNIKKNNENSDYNL
-663 REKLTSILG
+663 REELTSILG
-672 KTNIVVY
+672 KNNI
-679 IKGDDCFE
+679 GFW
-687 IFQKINILFSS
+687 QMINQILILEDLLNKNKS
-698 YISINTSKCISL
+698 
-710 F
+710 

>member
-22 KHKKENRFYAIKKL
+22 RHKKENRFYAIKKL

-68 DSFFDNENCLNIVMV
+68 DSFFDSDNCLNIVMV
-83 FCEMGDMYTKIRR
+83 FCEMGDMYTKIHK
-96 QKGEYFPEETIFLWI
+96 QKGEYFPEEQILLWI

-214 FVKVT
+214 FVKVN

-230 SMDMKNLVDSML
+230 SLDMKNLVDSML

-257 KPFMKPIVGKYI
+257 KPFMKPVVGNYI
-269 SDFVANWKEWGGEEE
+269 SNFVENWKEWGGEEE
-284 QVAILREQAIK
+284 QVGILREQAEK
-295 FCIFDINRINE
+295 FCIFEINRINE
-306 IFGDKYIIKNENKD
+306 IFGEKYTIKNDNKD

-328 ENDKKILMDHKKEI
+328 ENEKKNLIERRKEI
-342 ENKLKELENQ
+342 ENKLKELEN
-352 KKLILENRQKERN
+352 KKKIILENRQRDRN
-365 NMRKNMNNINYK
+365 NAKKNISTKIIHNNYK
-377 NNSLTKDKDLKIRYN
+377 SGSLNKDKEKDKENNLKIRYN
-392 SLEKKIPTTKQNSNS
+392 SLEKKIPINVVNNPKQ
-407 NIPNYINRNNLSSNN
+407 LNN
-422 NNNKRSS
+422 NNNINMNIK
-429 HKNNLSKHHQNSDY
+429 KKFNKKNLSRHHQNSDY
-443 KLSGINIFQD
+443 KISGLNIFQD
-453 NKEIPNN
+453 NKELIPNN
-460 YNSNNNKNS
+460 NNNSSNS
-469 GSRPLTS
+469 KKKGGRPLTS
-476 NKKGSDTNT
+476 NKKDMRT
-485 EPGNAIKDIRDEKK
+485 EPNGSVGKELKERDEKK
-499 YNIAERNQL
+499 IKFDERKQL
-508 TKIIQEM
+508 TKIIQEI

-521 LEQIDNKKDSLPH
+521 IEQIDNREVSLPQ
-534 YNINFNNDKSMLNND
+534 YNINFNNDKSFLNND
-549 TLNGINL
+549 TLSGINL
-556 NNLNNEFNNNGAL
+556 NNLNNDLINNAYMSN
-569 GLYEDENNILI
+569 EEENKNINIII
-580 NNENYNSNEKN
+580 NNENINYKNS
-591 YTNNKNEEELINHKN
+591 KNEEELIEHKQ
-606 KIENLINNPNN
+606 KIGNLIKNPNEL
-617 IIMDR
+617 IMER
-622 IDFYKSRCIN
+622 IDFYKNRCIN
-632 IIGKKNFT
+632 IIGKKVFQR
-640 KAYECIKNDKL
+640 AYEFLKSDKQNKIANKKIEYNVREKLMNILGKNNIGFWQMINQVLMLEDLL
-651 NKNNNKNTDFNL
+651 NKNKN
-663 REKLTSILG
+663 
-672 KTNIVVY
+672 
-679 IKGDDCFE
+679 
-687 IFQKINILFSS
+687 
-698 YISINTSKCISL
+698 
-710 F
+710 

>member
-22 KHKKENRFYAIKKL
+22 RHKKENRFYAIKKL

-68 DSFFDNENCLNIVMV
+68 DSFFDSDNCLNIVMV
-83 FCEMGDMYTKIRR
+83 FCELGDMYTKIHK
-96 QKGEYFPEETIFLWI
+96 QKGEYFPEEQILLWL

-214 FVKVT
+214 FVKVN
-219 KGQRAQLNSRY
+219 KGQRAPLNNKY
-230 SMDMKNLVDSML
+230 SIDMKNLVDSML

-269 SDFVANWKEWGGEEE
+269 SDFVENWKDWGGEEE
-284 QVAILREQAIK
+284 QVAILREQAEK
-295 FCIFDINRINE
+295 FCIFEINRINE
-306 IFGDKYIIKNENKD
+306 IFGDKYIVKNDTKD

-328 ENDKKILMDHKKEI
+328 ENEKKNLIERRKEI
-342 ENKLKELENQ
+342 ENKLKELEN
-352 KKLILENRQKERN
+352 KKKIILENRQRERN
-365 NMRKNMNNINYK
+365 NAKKNMQSKINHNNYKSGSLNKEKNNEKEKENNIK
-377 NNSLTKDKDLKIRYN
+377 VRYN
-392 SLEKKIPTTKQNSNS
+392 SLEKKIPNNISNTKQ
-407 NIPNYINRNNLSSNN
+407 INN
-422 NNNKRSS
+422 NNNNMNIKKSFN
-429 HKNNLSKHHQNSDY
+429 KKNLSRHHQNSDY
-443 KLSGINIFQD
+443 KLSGLNIFQD
-453 NKEIPNN
+453 NKEMIPNN
-460 YNSNNNKNS
+460 NSSNS
-469 GSRPLTS
+469 KKKGGRPLTS
-476 NKKGSDTNT
+476 NKKDMRT
-485 EPGNAIKDIRDEKK
+485 EPNGSVGKEIKEREEKRIKFDERK
-499 YNIAERNQL
+499 QL
-508 TKIIQEM
+508 TKIIQEI

-521 LEQIDNKKDSLPH
+521 IEQIDNREVSLPQ
-534 YNINFNNDKSMLNND
+534 YNINFNNDKSFMNND
-549 TLNGINL
+549 TLSGINL
-556 NNLNNEFNNNGAL
+556 NNLNN
-569 GLYEDENNILI
+569 DLI
-580 NNENYNSNEKN
+580 NNAYMGNEEENKNMNNNENNN
-591 YTNNKNEEELINHKN
+591 YINNKTEEELINHQH
-606 KIENLINNPNN
+606 KIDNLINNPNN
-617 IIMDR
+617 LIMER
-622 IDFYKSRCIN
+622 IDFYKNRCLN
-632 IIGKKNFT
+632 IIGKKVFSR
-640 KAYECIKNDKL
+640 AYEFLKADKQ
-651 NKNNNKNTDFNL
+651 NKISNKKIDYNT
-663 REKLTSILG
+663 REKLTNILG
-672 KTNIVVY
+672 KNNI
-679 IKGDDCFE
+679 GFW
-687 IFQKINILFSS
+687 QMINQILMLEDLL
-698 YISINTSKCISL
+698 NKNKN
-710 F
+710 

>member
-22 KHKKENRFYAIKKL
+22 RHKKENRFYAIKKL

-68 DSFFDNENCLNIVMV
+68 DSFFDSDNCLNIVMV
-83 FCEMGDMYTKIRR
+83 FCEMGDMYTKIHK
-96 QKGEYFPEETIFLWI
+96 QKGEYFPEEQILLWI

-214 FVKVT
+214 FVKVN

-230 SMDMKNLVDSML
+230 SLDMKNLVDSML

-257 KPFMKPIVGKYI
+257 KPFMKPVVGNYI
-269 SDFVANWKEWGGEEE
+269 SNFVENWKEWGGEEE
-284 QVAILREQAIK
+284 QVGILREQAEK
-295 FCIFDINRINE
+295 FCIFEINRINE
-306 IFGDKYIIKNENKD
+306 IFGEKYTIKNDNKD

-328 ENDKKILMDHKKEI
+328 ENEKKNLIERRKEI
-342 ENKLKELENQ
+342 ENKLKELEN
-352 KKLILENRQKERN
+352 KKKIILENRQRDRN
-365 NMRKNMNNINYK
+365 NAKKNISTKIIHNNYK
-377 NNSLTKDKDLKIRYN
+377 SGSLNKDKEKDKENNLKIRYN
-392 SLEKKIPTTKQNSNS
+392 SLEKKIPINVVNNPKQ
-407 NIPNYINRNNLSSNN
+407 LNN
-422 NNNKRSS
+422 NNNINMNIKKSFN
-429 HKNNLSKHHQNSDY
+429 KKNLSRHHQNSDY
-443 KLSGINIFQD
+443 KISGLNIFQD
-453 NKEIPNN
+453 NKELIPNN
-460 YNSNNNKNS
+460 NNNSSNS
-469 GSRPLTS
+469 KKKGGRPLTS
-476 NKKGSDTNT
+476 NKKDMRT
-485 EPGNAIKDIRDEKK
+485 EPNGSVGKELKERDEKK
-499 YNIAERNQL
+499 IKFDERKQL
-508 TKIIQEM
+508 TKIIQEI

-521 LEQIDNKKDSLPH
+521 IEQIDNREVSLPQ
-534 YNINFNNDKSMLNND
+534 YNINFNNDKSFLNND
-549 TLNGINL
+549 TLSGINL
-556 NNLNNEFNNNGAL
+556 NNLNNDLINNAYMSN
-569 GLYEDENNILI
+569 EEENKNINIII
-580 NNENYNSNEKN
+580 NNENINYKNS
-591 YTNNKNEEELINHKN
+591 KNEEELIEHKQ
-606 KIENLINNPNN
+606 KIENLIKNPNEL
-617 IIMDR
+617 IMER
-622 IDFYKSRCIN
+622 IDFYKNRCIN
-632 IIGKKNFT
+632 IIGKKVFQR
-640 KAYECIKNDKL
+640 AYEFLKSDKQNKIANKKIEYNVREKLMNILGKNNIGFWQMINQILMLEDLL
-651 NKNNNKNTDFNL
+651 NKNKN
-663 REKLTSILG
+663 
-672 KTNIVVY
+672 
-679 IKGDDCFE
+679 
-687 IFQKINILFSS
+687 
-698 YISINTSKCISL
+698 
-710 F
+710 

>member
-22 KHKKENRFYAIKKL
+22 RHKKENRFYAIKKL

-68 DSFFDNENCLNIVMV
+68 DSFFDSDNCLNIVMV
-83 FCEMGDMYTKIRR
+83 FCELGDMYTKIHK
-96 QKGEYFPEETIFLWI
+96 QKGEYFPEEQILLWL

-214 FVKVT
+214 FVKVN
-219 KGQRAQLNSRY
+219 KGQRAPLNNKY
-230 SMDMKNLVDSML
+230 SIDMKNLVDSML

-269 SDFVANWKEWGGEEE
+269 SDFVENWKDLGGEEE
-284 QVAILREQAIK
+284 QVAILREQAEK
-295 FCIFDINRINE
+295 FCIFEINRINE
-306 IFGDKYIIKNENKD
+306 IFGDKYIVKNDTKD

-328 ENDKKILMDHKKEI
+328 ENEKKNLIERRKEI
-342 ENKLKELENQ
+342 ENKLKELEN
-352 KKLILENRQKERN
+352 KKKIILENRQRERN
-365 NMRKNMNNINYK
+365 NAKKNMQSKINHNNYKSGSLNKEKNNEKEKENNIK
-377 NNSLTKDKDLKIRYN
+377 VRYN
-392 SLEKKIPTTKQNSNS
+392 SLEKKIPNNISNTKQ
-407 NIPNYINRNNLSSNN
+407 INN
-422 NNNKRSS
+422 NNNNMNIKKSFN
-429 HKNNLSKHHQNSDY
+429 KKNLSRHHQNSDY
-443 KLSGINIFQD
+443 KLSGLNIFQD
-453 NKEIPNN
+453 NKEMIPNN
-460 YNSNNNKNS
+460 NSSNS
-469 GSRPLTS
+469 KKKGGRPLTS
-476 NKKGSDTNT
+476 NKKDMRT
-485 EPGNAIKDIRDEKK
+485 EPNGSVGKEIKEREEKRIKFDERK
-499 YNIAERNQL
+499 QL
-508 TKIIQEM
+508 TKIIQEI

-521 LEQIDNKKDSLPH
+521 IEQIDNREVSLPQ
-534 YNINFNNDKSMLNND
+534 YNINFNNDKSFMNND
-549 TLNGINL
+549 TLSGINL
-556 NNLNNEFNNNGAL
+556 NNLNN
-569 GLYEDENNILI
+569 DLI
-580 NNENYNSNEKN
+580 NNAYMGNEEENKNMNNNENNN
-591 YTNNKNEEELINHKN
+591 YINNKTEEELINHQH
-606 KIENLINNPNN
+606 KIDNLINNPNN
-617 IIMDR
+617 LIMER
-622 IDFYKSRCIN
+622 IDFYKNRCLN
-632 IIGKKNFT
+632 IIGKKVFSR
-640 KAYECIKNDKL
+640 AYEFLKADKQ
-651 NKNNNKNTDFNL
+651 NKISNKKIDYNT
-663 REKLTSILG
+663 REKLTNILG
-672 KTNIVVY
+672 KNNI
-679 IKGDDCFE
+679 GFW
-687 IFQKINILFSS
+687 QMINQILMLEDLL
-698 YISINTSKCISL
+698 NKNKN
-710 F
+710 

>member
-22 KHKKENRFYAIKKL
+22 RHKKENRFYAIKKL

-68 DSFFDNENCLNIVMV
+68 DSFFDSDNCLNIVMV
-83 FCEMGDMYTKIRR
+83 FCEMGDMYTKIHK
-96 QKGEYFPEETIFLWI
+96 QKGEYFPEEQILLWI

-214 FVKVT
+214 FVKVN

-230 SMDMKNLVDSML
+230 SLDMKNLVDSML

-257 KPFMKPIVGKYI
+257 KPFMKPVVGNYI
-269 SDFVANWKEWGGEEE
+269 SNFVENWKEWGGEEE
-284 QVAILREQAIK
+284 QVGILREQAEK
-295 FCIFDINRINE
+295 FCIFEINRINE
-306 IFGDKYIIKNENKD
+306 IFGEKYTIKNDNKD

-328 ENDKKILMDHKKEI
+328 ENEKKNLIERRKEI
-342 ENKLKELENQ
+342 ENKLKELEN
-352 KKLILENRQKERN
+352 KKKIILENRQRDRN
-365 NMRKNMNNINYK
+365 NAKKNISTKIIHNNYK
-377 NNSLTKDKDLKIRYN
+377 SGSLNKDKEKDKENNLKIRYN
-392 SLEKKIPTTKQNSNS
+392 SLEKKIPINVVNNPKQ
-407 NIPNYINRNNLSSNN
+407 LNN
-422 NNNKRSS
+422 NNNINMNIKKSFN
-429 HKNNLSKHHQNSDY
+429 KKNLSRHHQNSDY
-443 KLSGINIFQD
+443 KISGLNIFQD
-453 NKEIPNN
+453 NKELIPNN
-460 YNSNNNKNS
+460 NNNSSNS
-469 GSRPLTS
+469 KKKGGRPLTS
-476 NKKGSDTNT
+476 NKKDMRT
-485 EPGNAIKDIRDEKK
+485 EPNGSVGKELKERDEKK
-499 YNIAERNQL
+499 IKFDERKQL
-508 TKIIQEM
+508 TKIIQEI

-521 LEQIDNKKDSLPH
+521 IEQIDNREVSLPQ
-534 YNINFNNDKSMLNND
+534 YNINFNNDKSFLNND
-549 TLNGINL
+549 TLSGINL
-556 NNLNNEFNNNGAL
+556 NNLNNDLINNAYMSN
-569 GLYEDENNILI
+569 EEENKNINIII
-580 NNENYNSNEKN
+580 NNENINYKNS
-591 YTNNKNEEELINHKN
+591 KNEEELIEHKQ
-606 KIENLINNPNN
+606 KIENLIKNPNEL
-617 IIMDR
+617 IMER
-622 IDFYKSRCIN
+622 IDFYKNRCIN
-632 IIGKKNFT
+632 IIGKKVFQR
-640 KAYECIKNDKL
+640 AYEFLKSDKQNKIANKNIEYNVREKLMNILGKNNIGFWQMINQVLMLEDLL
-651 NKNNNKNTDFNL
+651 NKNKN
-663 REKLTSILG
+663 
-672 KTNIVVY
+672 
-679 IKGDDCFE
+679 
-687 IFQKINILFSS
+687 
-698 YISINTSKCISL
+698 
-710 F
+710 

>member
-22 KHKKENRFYAIKKL
+22 RHKQENRFYAIKKL

-68 DSFFDNENCLNIVMV
+68 DSFFDNDNCLNIVMV
-83 FCEMGDMYTKIRR
+83 FCELGDMYTKKKKK
-96 QKGEYFPEETIFLWI
+96 KGEYFPEETILLWV

-214 FVKVT
+214 FVKVN
-219 KGQRAQLNSRY
+219 KGQRAPLNSKY
-230 SMDMKNLVDSML
+230 SQDMKNLVDSML

-257 KPFMKPIVGKYI
+257 KPFMKPIVGEYI
-269 SDFVANWKEWGGEEE
+269 SNFVANWKVWGGEEE
-284 QVAILREQAIK
+284 QVQILREQAEK
-295 FCIFDINRINE
+295 FCIFEINRINE
-306 IFGDKYIIKNENKD
+306 IFGDEYIVKNDTKD

-328 ENDKKILMDHKKEI
+328 EYEKKNLMERRKEI
-342 ENKLKELENQ
+342 ENKLKELENK
-352 KKLILENRQKERN
+352 KKLILENRQRERN
-365 NMRKNMNNINYK
+365 NARKNLSKMNYK
-377 NNSLTKDKDLKIRYN
+377 SGSLNKDNKDLKEKDNNIKVKYN
-392 SLEKKIPTTKQNSNS
+392 SLEKKIPNNNIKQNN
-407 NIPNYINRNNLSSNN
+407 NLNNNNNFPNYINKNNISLNN
-422 NNNKRSS
+422 NNNMNIKKSF
-429 HKNNLSKHHQNSDY
+429 HKKNLSRHHQNSDY
-443 KLSGINIFQD
+443 KLSGLNIFQD
-453 NKEIPNN
+453 PKEIPNN
-460 YNSNNNKNS
+460 FNSSNS
-469 GSRPLTS
+469 KKKGGRPLTS
-476 NKKGSDTNT
+476 NKKDMRT
-485 EPGNAIKDIRDEKK
+485 EPGNGSVNKEKDPREEKK
-499 YNIAERNQL
+499 LYMYERNLL
-508 TKIIQEM
+508 TKIIQEI

-521 LEQIDNKKDSLPH
+521 IEQIDNKEVSLPQ
-534 YNINFNNDKSMLNND
+534 YNINFNNDKSFYNND
-549 TLNGINL
+549 TLSGINL
-556 NNLNNEFNNNGAL
+556 NNLNNE
-569 GLYEDENNILI
+569 LI
-580 NNENYNSNEKN
+580 NNAYNGNDEEKN
-591 YTNNKNEEELINHKN
+591 AVNINENNYRSNKKEEELINHKN
-606 KIENLINNPNN
+606 KIEILLKNPNDL
-617 IIMDR
+617 IIKR
-622 IDFYKSRCIN
+622 IDFYKNRCIN
-632 IIGKKNFT
+632 IIGKKNFSR
-640 KAYECIKNDKL
+640 AYEVLKTDKQ
-651 NKNNNKNTDFNL
+651 NKISNKKVDYNI

-672 KTNIVVY
+672 KNNI
-679 IKGDDCFE
+679 GFW
-687 IFQKINILFSS
+687 QMINQILMLEELL
-698 YISINTSKCISL
+698 NKNKN
-710 F
+710 

>member
-22 KHKKENRFYAIKKL
+22 RHKKENRFYAIKKL

-68 DSFFDNENCLNIVMV
+68 DSFFDTDNCLNIVMV
-83 FCEMGDMYTKIRR
+83 FCEMGDMYTKIHK
-96 QKGEYFPEETIFLWI
+96 QKGEYFPEEQILLWI

-214 FVKVT
+214 FVKVN

-230 SMDMKNLVDSML
+230 SLDMKNLVDSML

-257 KPFMKPIVGKYI
+257 KPFMKPVVGNYI
-269 SDFVANWKEWGGEEE
+269 SNFVENWKEWGGEEE
-284 QVAILREQAIK
+284 QVGILREQAEK
-295 FCIFDINRINE
+295 FCIFEINRINE
-306 IFGDKYIIKNENKD
+306 IFGEKYTIKNDNKD

-328 ENDKKILMDHKKEI
+328 ENEKKNLIERRKEI
-342 ENKLKELENQ
+342 ENKLKELEN
-352 KKLILENRQKERN
+352 KKKIILENRQRDRN
-365 NMRKNMNNINYK
+365 NAKKNISTKIIHNNYK
-377 NNSLTKDKDLKIRYN
+377 SGSLNKDREKDKENNLKIRYN
-392 SLEKKIPTTKQNSNS
+392 SLEKKIPINVVNNPKQ
-407 NIPNYINRNNLSSNN
+407 LNN
-422 NNNKRSS
+422 NNNINMNIKKSFN
-429 HKNNLSKHHQNSDY
+429 KKNLSRHHQNSDY
-443 KLSGINIFQD
+443 KISGLNIFQD
-453 NKEIPNN
+453 NKELIPNN
-460 YNSNNNKNS
+460 NNNSSNS
-469 GSRPLTS
+469 KKKGGRPLTS
-476 NKKGSDTNT
+476 NKKDMRT
-485 EPGNAIKDIRDEKK
+485 EPNGSVGKELKERDEKK
-499 YNIAERNQL
+499 IKFDERKQL
-508 TKIIQEM
+508 TKIIQEI

-521 LEQIDNKKDSLPH
+521 IEQIDNREVSLPQ
-534 YNINFNNDKSMLNND
+534 YNINFNNEKSFLNND
-549 TLNGINL
+549 TLSGINL
-556 NNLNNEFNNNGAL
+556 NNLNNDLINNAYMSN
-569 GLYEDENNILI
+569 EEENKNINIII
-580 NNENYNSNEKN
+580 NNENINYKNS
-591 YTNNKNEEELINHKN
+591 KNEEELIDHKQ
-606 KIENLINNPNN
+606 KIENLIKNPNEL
-617 IIMDR
+617 IMER
-622 IDFYKSRCIN
+622 IDFYKNRCIN
-632 IIGKKNFT
+632 IIGKKVFQR
-640 KAYECIKNDKL
+640 AYEFLKSDKQNKIANKKIEYNVREKLMNILGKNNIGFWQMINQVLMLEDLL
-651 NKNNNKNTDFNL
+651 NKNKN
-663 REKLTSILG
+663 
-672 KTNIVVY
+672 
-679 IKGDDCFE
+679 
-687 IFQKINILFSS
+687 
-698 YISINTSKCISL
+698 
-710 F
+710 

>member
-1 MENYE
+1 MEDYE

-83 FCEMGDMYTKIRR
+83 FCEMGDMYTKIRK
-96 QKGEYFPEETIFLWI
+96 QKGENFPEESILLWI

-219 KGQRAQLNSRY
+219 KGQRAQLNSKY
-230 SMDMKNLVDSML
+230 SIDMKNLVDSML

-269 SDFVANWKEWGGEEE
+269 CDFVENWKDWGGEEE
-284 QVAILREQAIK
+284 QVGILREQAEK
-295 FCIFDINRINE
+295 FCIFDVGKINE
-306 IFGDKYIIKNENKD
+306 IFGDKYIKINENKD

-328 ENDKKILMDHKKEI
+328 ENEKKVLMEHRKEL
-342 ENKLKELENQ
+342 ENKLKELEN
-352 KKLILENRQKERN
+352 KKKKILENRQKERN
-365 NMRKNMNNINYK
+365 NIRKNINNINHK
-377 NNSLTKDKDLKIRYN
+377 NNNSLNKDKELKIRYN
-392 SLEKKIPTTKQNSNS
+392 SLEKKIPNNKQNI
-407 NIPNYINRNNLSSNN
+407 IPNYINKNNLSSNN
-422 NNNKRSS
+422 NIKKSF
-429 HKNNLSKHHQNSDY
+429 HKNKLSNHHQNSDY
-443 KLSGINIFQD
+443 KLSGISIFQD

-476 NKKGSDTNT
+476 NGKGPDTQT
-485 EPGNAIKDIRDEKK
+485 EPGNDVKDVREEKK
-499 YNIAERNQL
+499 IHIAERNQL
-508 TKIIQEM
+508 TKITQEI

-521 LEQIDNKKDSLPH
+521 IEQIDNKEFSLPQ
-534 YNINFNNDKSMLNND
+534 YNINFNGEKSILNND
-549 TLNGINL
+549 TLNGINY
-556 NNLNNEFNNNGAL
+556 EFNNRTVGQ
-569 GLYEDENNILI
+569 YDDENNTLI
-580 NNENYNSNEKN
+580 NNNGNNNSNENN
-591 YTNNKNEEELINHKN
+591 YTNSQNEEELINHKN
-606 KIENLINNPNN
+606 KIETLINDPNN
-617 IIMDR
+617 IIMKR
-622 IDFYKSRCIN
+622 IDFYKNRCIN
-632 IIGKKNFT
+632 IIGKKVYA
-640 KAYECIKNDKL
+640 KAYDKL
-651 NKNNNKNTDFNL
+651 KKDKQNIKKNNENSDYNL
-663 REKLTSILG
+663 REELTSILG
-672 KTNIVVY
+672 KNNI
-679 IKGDDCFE
+679 GFW
-687 IFQKINILFSS
+687 QMINQILILEDLLNKNKS
-698 YISINTSKCISL
+698 
-710 F
+710 